1 MLVTKT
7 TAASLPCSA
16 QSTPSFLV
24 LAAGILIALPE
35 YVHYAFRHTTG
46 WLIRSEINKLGVA
59 HMKCSER
66 APASDGH
73 RYSRC
78 LRRAWAGHCAR
89 NHFGSGL
96 SQCLPVHLP
105 KTDHGATLLRQTQL
119 VDQRGDVEEEHGM
132 TLIGGFL
139 GSNM

>member
-7 TAASLPCSA
+7 TAASLPFSA

-59 HMKCSER
+59 HMNVQN
-66 APASDGH
+66 GH
-73 RYSRC
+73 RLVTGIVTPGVSEEHGLTTVHAIISAPVSRNAC
-78 LRRAWAGHCAR
+78 LFTC
-89 NHFGSGL
+89 
-96 SQCLPVHLP
+96 
-105 KTDHGATLLRQTQL
+105 LRQTTERPFSAKL
-119 VDQRGDVEEEHGM
+119 SLSISAA
-132 TLIGGFL
+132 T
-139 GSNM
+139 SKKSTA